1 MSHELCATNI
11 HRRFFV
17 TLAHAC
23 SPFERGRYTLLL
35 PLDRRHQVIEV
46 MSAITTPAR
55 KSRVVIDTTRALRH
69 ATR

>member
-17 TLAHAC
+17 TLAHAY
-23 SPFERGRYTLLL
+23 SPFERGRYTVAV
-35 PLDRRHQVIEV
+35 DRHQVIEV
-46 MSAITTPAR
+46 MSAINTPAR